1 MVFVPIGHS
10 KTPSL
15 SHSVS
20 QIGVHLAIQL
30 DSSMRNSYLV
40 MVCCLGVLISV
51 CENGNIYTPILVND
65 DGVCCHLH
73 VMYYYTL

>member
-10 KTPSL
+10 KIPSL

-51 CENGNIYTPILVND
+51 YEQIYS
-65 DGVCCHLH
+65 H
-73 VMYYYTL
+73 VSE